1 MIYDYRKDIEGIL
14 SHTNNDKQS
23 LIASAYAMHAITNII
38 LQSVKSNNQTTNT
51 NTDTKINSE
60 QSQQII
66 NNVGKTDAQTISNN
80 KDSNDT
86 DEANNTKVINPTTS
100 IDTAKDLYDKHLSQN
115 LKKIL
120 KANKLSSN
128 AFSNLVGLPYNFINR
143 IVKNN
148 VKMEGLKKNRYNYNR
163 HAKDINEL
171 VNILQFDPQWL
182 LFGKGTA
189 PKDLTT
195 RIQKLQNRDE
205 PANVIDKYHINI
217 NDLPT
222 VESKEDLCRVVRQ
235 YLKLT
240 QAQFGHLLGVSSANL
255 SKIETHRIQINSVA
269 FNNFKQLTELTDQDI
284 QTKIITPSKQNDE
297 PTNSETTNFVPLT
310 INGET
315 SNEVLLNYF
324 LDKPLRINEYLVR
337 HRLIG
342 IQLINQKADVACTL
356 NEDDN
361 TANNLVTGDRA
372 IAQIKSPSMASIEKV
387 IKKDRAALDIQTT
400 TAKVEPDPA
409 NSHSYVLEQTATTLT
424 RLLKLNKSFHNYLIK
439 PSVIKKFNIKP
450 LSTVEFAWY
459 PNDHNIVVRKAYK
472 KSASKR

>member
-1 MIYDYRKDIEGIL
+1 MIYDYRNDIEGIL
-14 SHTNNDKQS
+14 THTTNDKKS

-38 LQSVKSNNQTTNT
+38 LQSVDSNDKSTNND
-51 NTDTKINSE
+51 TDTKINPE

-66 NNVGKTDAQTISNN
+66 DNVGQSNAQTISNH
-80 KDSNDT
+80 NDNN
-86 DEANNTKVINPTTS
+86 EASNTKTIAPTTS

-163 HAKDINEL
+163 HAKEINEL

-182 LFGKGTA
+182 LFGKGIT

-195 RIQKLQNRDE
+195 RIQELQNKDE
-205 PANVIDKYHINI
+205 PANIVDKYHINI
-217 NDLPT
+217 NDIPT

-235 YLKLT
+235 HLKLT
-240 QAQFGHLLGVSSANL
+240 QAQFGHLLGVSSTNL
-255 SKIETHRIQINSVA
+255 SKIETHRLEINSVA
-269 FNNFKQLTELTDQDI
+269 FNNFKQITGLTDQDV
-284 QTKIITPSKQNDE
+284 QTKIVTPTTSKQQVE
-297 PTNSETTNFVPLT
+297 PNQESTNFVPLT

-342 IQLINQKADVACTL
+342 IQLINQKADVVCTL

-361 TANNLVTGDRA
+361 TANNLVTGDRV

-409 NSHSYVLEQTATTLT
+409 NSHSYVLEQTAATLT

-450 LSTVEFAWY
+450 FSTVEFAWY
-459 PNDHNIVVRKAYK
+459 PNDHNIVVRKTYK

>member
-128 AFSNLVGLPYNFINR
+128 AFSNLV
-143 IVKNN
+143 
-148 VKMEGLKKNRYNYNR
+148 
-163 HAKDINEL
+163 

-269 FNNFKQLTELTDQDI
+269 FNNFKQLTGLTDQDI

-342 IQLINQKADVACTL
+342 IQLINQKADVVCTL

>member
-14 SHTNNDKQS
+14 AHTTNDKKS

-38 LQSVKSNNQTTNT
+38 LQSVDSNDKSTNND
-51 NTDTKINSE
+51 TDTKINPE

-66 NNVGKTDAQTISNN
+66 DNVGQSNVQTISDHNENN
-80 KDSNDT
+80 
-86 DEANNTKVINPTTS
+86 EASNTKTIAPTTS

-128 AFSNLVGLPYNFINR
+128 AFSTLVGLPYNFINR
-143 IVKNN
+143 IIKNN

-163 HAKDINEL
+163 HAKEINEL

-182 LFGKGTA
+182 LFGKGVA

-195 RIQKLQNRDE
+195 RIQELQSKDE
-205 PANVIDKYHINI
+205 PSNVIDKYHINI
-217 NDLPT
+217 NKIPT
-222 VESKEDLCRVVRQ
+222 VESEEDFCRVVRQ
-235 YLKLT
+235 HLKLT
-240 QAQFGHLLGVSSANL
+240 QTQFGHLLGISSSNL
-255 SKIETHRIQINSVA
+255 SKIETHRLKIDSVT
-269 FNNFKQLTELTDQDI
+269 FNNFKQITGLTDQDI
-284 QTKIITPSKQNDE
+284 QTKILTPTTSKQQVE
-297 PTNSETTNFVPLT
+297 PNQESTNFVPLT

-342 IQLINQKADVACTL
+342 IQLINQKADVVCTL

-361 TANNLVTGDRA
+361 TANNLVTGDRV

-409 NSHSYVLEQTATTLT
+409 NSHSYVLEQTAATLT

-450 LSTVEFAWY
+450 FSTVEFAWY